1 MKAIKNTNLKT
12 LTVLAAL
19 LLLTVSLEI
28 PVKESNAEKEKKEKN
43 EKNYDGEK
51 AKNYDGEKAKNYD
64 GEKAKNYDGE
74 KAKNYDSIKQIN
86 ECSDSAASCINIICQ
101 AAEVCIIPQDSLTRI
116 ALPT

>member
-1 MKAIKNTNLKT
+1 MKAIKHTNLKT

-19 LLLTVSLEI
+19 LLLTVSLAI
-28 PVKESNAEKEKKEKN
+28 PVQESSAEKEKKEKK
-43 EKNYDGEK
+43 E
-51 AKNYDGEKAKNYD
+51 
-64 GEKAKNYDGE
+64 KNYDGE

>member
-19 LLLTVSLEI
+19 LLLTVSLAI
-28 PVKESNAEKEKKEKN
+28 PVQESNAEKEKKEKK
-43 EKNYDGEK
+43 EKNE
-51 AKNYDGEKAKNYD
+51 
-64 GEKAKNYDGE
+64 KNYDGE

-101 AAEVCIIPQDSLTRI
+101 AAEVCIVPQDSLTRI

>member
-19 LLLTVSLEI
+19 LLLTVSLAI
-28 PVKESNAEKEKKEKN
+28 PVQESNAEKEKKEKN
-43 EKNYDGEK
+43 E
-51 AKNYDGEKAKNYD
+51 
-64 GEKAKNYDGE
+64 KNYDGE

-101 AAEVCIIPQDSLTRI
+101 ADEVCIIPQDSLTRI

>member
-19 LLLTVSLEI
+19 LLLTVSLAI
-28 PVKESNAEKEKKEKN
+28 PVQESNAEKEKKEKR
-43 EKNYDGEK
+43 EKNE
-51 AKNYDGEKAKNYD
+51 
-64 GEKAKNYDGE
+64 KNYDGE

-86 ECSDSAASCINIICQ
+86 ECSGSAASCINIICQ
-101 AAEVCIIPQDSLTRI
+101 AAEVCIVPQDSLTRI

>member
-1 MKAIKNTNLKT
+1 MKTIKNTNLKT

-19 LLLTVSLEI
+19 LLLTVSLAI
-28 PVKESNAEKEKKEKN
+28 PVQESNAEKEKKEKN
-43 EKNYDGEK
+43 E
-51 AKNYDGEKAKNYD
+51 
-64 GEKAKNYDGE
+64 KNYDGE

>member
-19 LLLTVSLEI
+19 LLLTVSLAI
-28 PVKESNAEKEKKEKN
+28 PVQESNAEKEKN
-43 EKNYDGEK
+43 EKN
-51 AKNYDGEKAKNYD
+51 N
-64 GEKAKNYDGE
+64 DGE

>member
-19 LLLTVSLEI
+19 LLLTVSLAI
-28 PVKESNAEKEKKEKN
+28 PVQESSAEKEKKEKK
-43 EKNYDGEK
+43 EKDYDGEK
-51 AKNYDGEKAKNYD
+51 G
-64 GEKAKNYDGE
+64 
-74 KAKNYDSIKQIN
+74 KNYDSIKQIN
-86 ECSDSAASCINIICQ
+86 ECSESAASCINIICQ

>member
-12 LTVLAAL
+12 LTVLAAV
-19 LLLTVSLEI
+19 LLLTVSLAI
-28 PVKESNAEKEKKEKN
+28 PVQESSAEKEKKEKK
-43 EKNYDGEK
+43 EKD
-51 AKNYDGEKAKNYD
+51 
-64 GEKAKNYDGE
+64 YDGE

-86 ECSDSAASCINIICQ
+86 ECSESAASCINIICQ

>member
-1 MKAIKNTNLKT
+1 MKAIKHTNLKT

-19 LLLTVSLEI
+19 LLLTVSLAI
-28 PVKESNAEKEKKEKN
+28 PVQESSAEKEKN
-43 EKNYDGEK
+43 EKREK
-51 AKNYDGEKAKNYD
+51 NS
-64 GEKAKNYDGE
+64 DGE

-101 AAEVCIIPQDSLTRI
+101 AAEVCIVPQDSLTRI

>member
-19 LLLTVSLEI
+19 LLLTVSLAI
-28 PVKESNAEKEKKEKN
+28 PVQESNAEKEKREKN
-43 EKNYDGEK
+43 E
-51 AKNYDGEKAKNYD
+51 
-64 GEKAKNYDGE
+64 KNYDGE

-86 ECSDSAASCINIICQ
+86 ECSGSAASCINIICQ